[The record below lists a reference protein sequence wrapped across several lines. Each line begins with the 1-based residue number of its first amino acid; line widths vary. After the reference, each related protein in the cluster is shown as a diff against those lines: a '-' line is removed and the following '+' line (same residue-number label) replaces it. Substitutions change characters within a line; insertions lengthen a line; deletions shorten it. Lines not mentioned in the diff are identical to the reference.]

1 MWEKLILISC
11 ICTNIFCADIRK
23 IGEDV
28 YSIKD
33 FTDVTNNL
41 SPNEAKRI
49 LLENMRSELLKQVN
63 GVDINSANIMER
75 NSDGKAKFD
84 IFNEE
89 SINGVILEEKII
101 SEKKDFKNDNFFINM
116 EVQMKV
122 GKPKG
127 EEDSTYRLNVAGIK
141 NIYNQGDKL
150 SMNIEVSKKSYI
162 YIFIKDEHNKVYQYY
177 PNKYQKDNLLKEKDI
192 LTFPKKELFDIE
204 LNSEKGKDTLENI
217 IVLATKEPINL
228 LGFSYDKNCGLETSE
243 YRDFITQVIGI
254 DKSMIVKHSEIYK
267 VIGKNE

>member
-1 MWEKLILISC
+1 MWKNLVFISC

-23 IGEDV
+23 IGEDI
-28 YSIKD
+28 YNIKD

-63 GVDINSANIMER
+63 GVEINSANIMER

-89 SINGVILEEKII
+89 SVNGVILEEKII
-101 SEKKDFKNDNFFINM
+101 SEKKDFKNNNFIINM

-127 EEDSTYRLNVAGIK
+127 EEDSTYKLRVDGIK
-141 NIYNQGDKL
+141 TIYNQGDKL
-150 SMNIEVSKKSYI
+150 SMNIEVSKDSYI
-162 YIFIKDEHNKVYQYY
+162 YIFIKDEDNKIYQYY
-177 PNKYQKDNLLKEKDI
+177 PNKYQKDNLLKGKNI

-204 LNSEKGKDTLENI
+204 LSSENGNDTLENI

-228 LGFSYDKNCGLETSE
+228 LGFEYEKDYELETSE
-243 YRDFITQVIGI
+243 YKNFITQVIGI
-254 DKSMIVKHSEIYK
+254 DKSIIVKHSEIYK
-267 VIGKNE
+267 VIGGQ